1 MKRIALGLLACAVVV
16 VAYSCGETEPP
27 ANRAPRAVGSI
38 PAQDVGTFDTARV
51 DLSQY
56 FTDDDGD
63 QLTYSATSASA
74 NLFSTS
80 VAGTTLSI
88 VGRARGQGTITATAR
103 DPDGL
108 SATQQVSV
116 NVRETPGF
124 LRVQLRYD
132 EENIGAVVLLLSGPP
147 ADSIQAAEGLT
158 IYHAPGTGGVRAFV
172 AGEIPE
178 SGTVFRFWA
187 EDVGSPRDYRGTL
200 EQAAG
205 TDYRQRPVEA
215 GSVTIVR

>member
-1 MKRIALGLLACAVVV
+1 MKRIVLALLAVAVVV
-16 VAYSCGETEPP
+16 VAHSCGETEPP
-27 ANRAPRAVGSI
+27 ANRAPRAVGAI
-38 PAQDVGTFDTARV
+38 PAQDLGATDTARV

-56 FTDDDGD
+56 FADDDGD
-63 QLTYSATSASA
+63 QLTYSATSG
-74 NLFSTS
+74 S
-80 VAGTTLSI
+80 VFISSVSGSILSI
-88 VGRARGQGTITATAR
+88 VGRVRGQGTLTATAR

-108 SATQQVSV
+108 SATQQASV
-116 NVRETPGF
+116 NVRGTPGF
-124 LRVQLRYD
+124 LRVQVRYD
-132 EENIGAVVLLLSGPP
+132 EEDIGAVVLLLSGPP

-205 TDYRQRPVEA
+205 TDYRQRSVET